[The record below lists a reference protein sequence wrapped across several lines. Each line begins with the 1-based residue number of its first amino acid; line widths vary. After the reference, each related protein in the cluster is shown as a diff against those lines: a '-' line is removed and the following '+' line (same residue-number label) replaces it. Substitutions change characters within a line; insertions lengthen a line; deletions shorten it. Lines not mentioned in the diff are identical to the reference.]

1 MPREIK
7 DNLTT
12 TPNDAPSFLSRML
25 ANDTL
30 RRGVAGAI
38 AGVLVAAVS
47 EALWPDP

>member
-1 MPREIK
+1 MPLEIN
-7 DNLTT
+7 DNMNTT
-12 TPNDAPSFLSRML
+12 PSFLSRML

-47 EALWPDP
+47 EALWPEP